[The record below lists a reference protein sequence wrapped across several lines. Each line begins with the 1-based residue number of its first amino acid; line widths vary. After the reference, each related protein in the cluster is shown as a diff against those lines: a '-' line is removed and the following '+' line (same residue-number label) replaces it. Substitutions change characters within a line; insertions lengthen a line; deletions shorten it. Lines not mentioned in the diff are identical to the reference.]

1 MPEVSV
7 IIPCYCSHVTLPIC
21 LEALGRQTF
30 PDFEVILVDSTP
42 GDERACRIASEYPF
56 TAVHRVSE
64 RLLPH
69 AARNRGAAEARGDIL
84 IFTDPDMRAESDWL
98 ERLVDAHRQGR
109 TVVGGAVSCP
119 RGYWNLAVHF
129 TKYGWWLPGG
139 RLERRPQIA
148 SGNTSMRRDV
158 FEAAGS
164 YPSVFW
170 AGDTELAWRL
180 REMGQEIWFEPTA
193 VVCHLDEA
201 SPGRFLR
208 ERFERG
214 RDFGRARVSRY
225 CWSRGRC
232 ALYLLLF
239 PMLPIVMAGKAC
251 WFASRSG
258 HFVAWLATLPIQL
271 AGYATWCAGEAVA
284 HWERLW
290 KR

>member
-1 MPEVSV
+1 
-7 IIPCYCSHVTLPIC
+7 
-21 LEALGRQTF
+21 
-30 PDFEVILVDSTP
+30 
-42 GDERACRIASEYPF
+42 
-56 TAVHRVSE
+56 
-64 RLLPH
+64 
-69 AARNRGAAEARGDIL
+69 
-84 IFTDPDMRAESDWL
+84 
-98 ERLVDAHRQGR
+98 
-109 TVVGGAVSCP
+109 
-119 RGYWNLAVHF
+119 
-129 TKYGWWLPGG
+129 
-139 RLERRPQIA
+139 
-148 SGNTSMRRDV
+148 MRRDV